1 MKILCS
7 FSMYD
12 AADFQEVAGLCGLPV
27 AVLGVIHHEL
37 ASLLV
42 AEEGQVCWR
51 HSGSDRDCKRTK

>member
-1 MKILCS
+1 
-7 FSMYD
+7 MYD